1 MMNKKVIIGFLAAS
15 IAFSEIVSP
24 LAASWWLDQAL
35 NKVMPARQHN
45 VSARS
50 LPGVTLW
57 LGQFDNVKSVAEEA
71 RIDGLKIQEA
81 RVTIADA
88 RLDMAELAGN
98 SRIAVKQV
106 RDLQIMLKVNEKD
119 LAEYLGSKVKEAKNP
134 SVKILKDKIEI
145 RSDVDL
151 GFLKIAVGVDG
162 RIVGDA
168 SSIRFRSDRLEVK
181 NAGGLNFGALFAE
194 IPLLDLTKL
203 PFKVAVRKIVTEP
216 GVITIYADNH

>member
-57 LGQFDNVKSVAEEA
+57 LGQFDSVKSVAEEA

-151 GFLKIAVGVDG
+151 GILKFAVGVDG

-181 NAGGLNFGALFAE
+181 NTGGLNFGALFAE

-203 PFKVAVRKIVTEP
+203 PFKVAVRKIVTDA

>member
-1 MMNKKVIIGFLAAS
+1 MNKKVIIGFLAAS
-15 IAFSEIVSP
+15 IAFSEIVTP

-119 LAEYLGSKVKEAKNP
+119 LAEYLGSKVKEVKNP

-151 GFLKIAVGVDG
+151 GILKFAVGVDG

-168 SSIRFRSDRLEVK
+168 SSIRFRSDRLAVK
-181 NAGGLNFGALFAE
+181 NAGSLNFGALFAE

-203 PFKVAVRKIVTEP
+203 PFKVAVRKIVTDA

>member
-1 MMNKKVIIGFLAAS
+1 MNKKVIIGFLAAS
-15 IAFSEIVSP
+15 IAFSEIVTP

-57 LGQFDNVKSVAEEA
+57 LGQFDSVKSVAEEA

-98 SRIAVKQV
+98 SRISVKQV

-151 GFLKIAVGVDG
+151 GILKFAVGVDG

-181 NAGGLNFGALFAE
+181 NTGGLNFGALFAE

>member
-1 MMNKKVIIGFLAAS
+1 MNKKVIIGFLAAS
-15 IAFSEIVSP
+15 IAVSEIVTP

-57 LGQFDNVKSVAEEA
+57 LGQFDSVKSVAEEA

-151 GFLKIAVGVDG
+151 GILKFAVGVDG

-181 NAGGLNFGALFAE
+181 NTGGLNFGALFAE

>member
-1 MMNKKVIIGFLAAS
+1 MNKKVIIGFLAAS
-15 IAFSEIVSP
+15 IAFSEIVTP

-57 LGQFDNVKSVAEEA
+57 LGQFDSVKSVAEEA

-119 LAEYLGSKVKEAKNP
+119 LAEYLGSKVKEVKNP

-151 GFLKIAVGVDG
+151 GILKFAVGVDG

-181 NAGGLNFGALFAE
+181 NTGGLNFGALFAE

-203 PFKVAVRKIVTEP
+203 PFKVAVRKIVTDA

>member
-1 MMNKKVIIGFLAAS
+1 MNKKVIIGFLAAS
-15 IAFSEIVSP
+15 IAFSEIVTP

-57 LGQFDNVKSVAEEA
+57 LGQFDSVKSVAEEA

-119 LAEYLGSKVKEAKNP
+119 LAAYLGSKVKEAKNP

-151 GFLKIAVGVDG
+151 GILKFSVGVDG

-181 NAGGLNFGALFAE
+181 NTGGLNFGALFAE

-203 PFKVAVRKIVTEP
+203 PFKVAVRKIVTDA

>member
-1 MMNKKVIIGFLAAS
+1 MNKKVIIGFLAAS
-15 IAFSEIVSP
+15 IAFSEIVTP

-57 LGQFDNVKSVAEEA
+57 LGQFDSVKSVAEEA

-106 RDLQIMLKVNEKD
+106 RDLQIILKVNEKD

-151 GFLKIAVGVDG
+151 GILKFSVGVDG

-181 NAGGLNFGALFAE
+181 NTGGLNFGALFAE

-203 PFKVAVRKIVTEP
+203 PFKVAVRKIVTDA

>member
-1 MMNKKVIIGFLAAS
+1 MNKKVIIGFLAAS
-15 IAFSEIVSP
+15 IAFSEIVTP

-57 LGQFDNVKSVAEEA
+57 LGQFDSVKSVAEEA

-119 LAEYLGSKVKEAKNP
+119 LAEYLGSKVKEVKNP

-181 NAGGLNFGALFAE
+181 NAGGLNFAALFAE

-203 PFKVAVRKIVTEP
+203 PFKVAVRKIVTDA

>member
-15 IAFSEIVSP
+15 IAFSEIVTP

-57 LGQFDNVKSVAEEA
+57 LGQFDSVKSVAEEA

-119 LAEYLGSKVKEAKNP
+119 LADYLGNKVKEVKNP

-151 GFLKIAVGVDG
+151 GILKLAVGVDG

-194 IPLLDLTKL
+194 IHCW
-203 PFKVAVRKIVTEP
+203 I
-216 GVITIYADNH
+216 

>member
-1 MMNKKVIIGFLAAS
+1 MNKKVIIGFLAAS
-15 IAFSEIVSP
+15 IAFSEIVTP

-57 LGQFDNVKSVAEEA
+57 LGQFDSVKSVAEEA

-98 SRIAVKQV
+98 SRIAVKQI

-151 GFLKIAVGVDG
+151 GILKFAVGVDG

-181 NAGGLNFGALFAE
+181 NTGGLNFGALFAE

-203 PFKVAVRKIVTEP
+203 PFKVAVRKIVTDA

>member
-1 MMNKKVIIGFLAAS
+1 MNKKVIIGFLAAS
-15 IAFSEIVSP
+15 IAFSEIVTP

-57 LGQFDNVKSVAEEA
+57 LGQFDSVKSVAEEA

-151 GFLKIAVGVDG
+151 GILKFSVGVDG

-181 NAGGLNFGALFAE
+181 NTGGLNFGALFAE

>member
-1 MMNKKVIIGFLAAS
+1 MNKKVIIGFLAAS
-15 IAFSEIVSP
+15 IAFSEIVTP

-57 LGQFDNVKSVAEEA
+57 LGRFDSVKSVAEEA

-151 GFLKIAVGVDG
+151 GILKFSVGVDG

-181 NAGGLNFGALFAE
+181 NTGGLNFGALFAE

-203 PFKVAVRKIVTEP
+203 PFKVAVRKIVTDA

>member
-24 LAASWWLDQAL
+24 LAVSWWLDQAL

-57 LGQFDNVKSVAEEA
+57 LGQFDSVKSVAEEA

-151 GFLKIAVGVDG
+151 GILKLAVGVDG

-181 NAGGLNFGALFAE
+181 NTGGLNFGALFAE

-203 PFKVAVRKIVTEP
+203 PFKVAVRKIVTDA

>member
-15 IAFSEIVSP
+15 IAFSEIVTP
-24 LAASWWLDQAL
+24 LAVSWWLDQAL

-57 LGQFDNVKSVAEEA
+57 LGRFDSVKSVAEEA

-81 RVTIADA
+81 RVTIDDA

-119 LAEYLGSKVKEAKNP
+119 LAEYLGNKVKEVKNP

-151 GFLKIAVGVDG
+151 GILKLAVGVDG

-203 PFKVAVRKIVTEP
+203 PFKVAVRKIVTDA

>member
-1 MMNKKVIIGFLAAS
+1 MNKKVIIGFLAAS
-15 IAFSEIVSP
+15 IAFSEIVTP

-57 LGQFDNVKSVAEEA
+57 LGQFDSVKSVAEEA

-98 SRIAVKQV
+98 SRISVKQV

-151 GFLKIAVGVDG
+151 GILKFAVGVDG

-168 SSIRFRSDRLEVK
+168 SSMRFRSDRLEVK
-181 NAGGLNFGALFAE
+181 NTGGLNFGALFAE

>member
-1 MMNKKVIIGFLAAS
+1 MNKKVIIGFLAAS
-15 IAFSEIVSP
+15 IAFSEIVTP

-57 LGQFDNVKSVAEEA
+57 LGQFDSVKSVAEEA

-151 GFLKIAVGVDG
+151 GILKFAVGVDG

-181 NAGGLNFGALFAE
+181 NTGGLNFGALFAE

>member
-1 MMNKKVIIGFLAAS
+1 MNKKVIIGFLAAS
-15 IAFSEIVSP
+15 IAFSEIVTP

-57 LGQFDNVKSVAEEA
+57 LGQFDSVKSVAEEA

-151 GFLKIAVGVDG
+151 GILKLAVGVDG

-168 SSIRFRSDRLEVK
+168 SSIRFRSDRLAVK
-181 NAGGLNFGALFAE
+181 NAGSLNFGALFAE

-203 PFKVAVRKIVTEP
+203 PFKVAVRKIVTDA

>member
-57 LGQFDNVKSVAEEA
+57 LGQFDSVKSVAEEA

-119 LAEYLGSKVKEAKNP
+119 LAEYLGSKVKEVKNP

-181 NAGGLNFGALFAE
+181 NAGGLNFAALFAE